1 MLDINKLRNAYNVIH
16 RMSQNR
22 HPFAEEELSLEAV
35 QSAQVQEALND
46 AAEVIAVYGKIMNL
60 VSQSTSFKVAP
71 KTSKAVKSS
80 FVVEQDD
87 LSRLQP
93 MTEATNITKLVKYI
107 NDTFADKEMHNLT
120 TVELG
125 RWLEHTGYLQL
136 PEDGRNKI
144 PTEKGSE
151 LGIVTE
157 KRVRQATGEIYYI
170 NFYPQAAQQFH
181 GAFFREVMHAGL
193 FCSGP
198 VNLFHGVLP
207 QNIPLYRFIKHGV
220 HRVVIVPHGAG

>member
-1 MLDINKLRNAYNVIH
+1 
-16 RMSQNR
+16 MSIFPQMDAR
-22 HPFAEEELSLEAV
+22 LERRILEELKRRNMLSTDGITTVFGKPAIRQGEPGP
-35 QSAQVQEALND
+35 EALAD

-71 KTSKAVKSS
+71 KTPKAVKSS

-125 RWLEHTGYLQL
+125 RWLENTGYLQL

-144 PTEKGSE
+144 PTEKGSA

-170 NFYPQAAQQFH
+170 NLYPQAAQQFIF
-181 GAFFREVMHAGL
+181 A
-193 FCSGP
+193 
-198 VNLFHGVLP
+198 NLPAVAEFLAKEKEEK
-207 QNIPLYRFIKHGV
+207 L
-220 HRVVIVPHGAG
+220 ADA

>member
-22 HPFAEEELSLEAV
+22 HPFAEEELSLEVV
-35 QSAQVQEALND
+35 QSAQVQEALAD

-60 VSQSTSFKVAP
+60 VS
-71 KTSKAVKSS
+71 
-80 FVVEQDD
+80 QDD

-125 RWLEHTGYLQL
+125 RWLENTGYLQL
-136 PEDGRNKI
+136 PEDGCNKI
-144 PTEKGSE
+144 PTEKGSA

-170 NFYPQAAQQFH
+170 NLYPQAAQQFIF
-181 GAFFREVMHAGL
+181 A
-193 FCSGP
+193 
-198 VNLFHGVLP
+198 NLPAVAEFLAKEKEEK
-207 QNIPLYRFIKHGV
+207 L
-220 HRVVIVPHGAG
+220 ADA